1 MQLGLSPAE
10 RSVIRDAVRLGR
22 TCAYP
27 LEGAATALMHT
38 DASTASASR
47 PRPRRQSLH
56 SMPVKAQGC
65 QPDYC
70 NHLCRS
76 RYVQL
81 RFTLAML
88 RSTTMSQTGPGQFRE
103 FTLLEHCFNN
113 MVGARNLWDHDRKLC
128 FNNVCAHSQ
137 HNSKPRQLPMAKFTI
152 FVFSSIYGLLMGSLY
167 VKSMSEPIR
176 LSVHMFGILRGYR
189 S

>member
-27 LEGAATALMHT
+27 LEGTATALMHT

-47 PRPRRQSLH
+47 PRPPRQALH

-81 RFTLAML
+81 RVTHIASIIWSRHGTCGTMIGSSV
-88 RSTTMSQTGPGQFRE
+88 STMCVRIPNTIQSPGSFPWPSLQY
-103 FTLLEHCFNN
+103 
-113 MVGARNLWDHDRKLC
+113 LC
-128 FNNVCAHSQ
+128 FPQ
-137 HNSKPRQLPMAKFTI
+137 
-152 FVFSSIYGLLMGSLY
+152 YMGSLWE
-167 VKSMSEPIR
+167 VSM
-176 LSVHMFGILRGYR
+176 
-189 S
+189 